1 MNELRSLITVGVCS
15 NSWNVVNVHTDVME
29 TNAKTCEKRLLFI
42 RFKMNK
48 KMCLNTLASL
58 VWMGDEGSVC
68 VSRGGGIYL
77 STVTVESVRPVTR
90 DLNEWTCW
98 STRLNYSC
106 PYKEQF
112 IGAQQ
117 SIRESCP
124 GVTRLGH
131 GARFTPASVPRLA
144 TLIHDW
150 YRVITAPRHIINTT
164 PCSTVVAAALLV
176 EIWGER

>member
-1 MNELRSLITVGVCS
+1 MNELRHLITVGVCS
-15 NSWNVVNVHTDVME
+15 TSWNVVNVHTDVME
-29 TNAKTCEKRLLFI
+29 TNAKTCKKGLF
-42 RFKMNK
+42 FTKLKMNT
-48 KMCLNTLASL
+48 KMCSNTLKSPVRETKDRYVFREAEAS
-58 VWMGDEGSVC
+58 
-68 VSRGGGIYL
+68 IYCNCRK
-77 STVTVESVRPVTR
+77 RPVTR
-90 DLNEWTCW
+90 DMNEWTWW

-124 GVTRLGH
+124 SVTRLGH

-150 YRVITAPRHIINTT
+150 YRVITAPRHIINTP
-164 PCSTVVAAALLV
+164 PCSTVFATALPV
-176 EIWGER
+176 EIRGER